1 MNYLE
6 ARKLGAILEEI
17 ATQLKVQNELLRQMN
32 DNLIDIKGGM
42 P

>member
-1 MNYLE
+1 MNDLE

-17 ATQLKVQNELLRQMN
+17 ATQLKIQNELLRQMN